1 MAEEG
6 EGAGADTYQTVNEI
20 RNESEVVRI
29 HGMRSRR
36 EKEEEGNSSVY
47 DGNRPK
53 DGFCAI
59 MLR

>member
-1 MAEEG
+1 MAEEWRG
-6 EGAGADTYQTVNEI
+6 SEADTYQTVNEI

-36 EKEEEGNSSVY
+36 EKEEGNSSVY

-53 DGFCAI
+53 DGFCAM